1 MSFKTALALLLAST
15 VCCQADDID
24 SDGRVFSYDN
34 DDELMEAEQM
44 KFYANGQQPVSW
56 TAC

>member
-44 KFYANGQQPVSW
+44 KFYANG
-56 TAC
+56 